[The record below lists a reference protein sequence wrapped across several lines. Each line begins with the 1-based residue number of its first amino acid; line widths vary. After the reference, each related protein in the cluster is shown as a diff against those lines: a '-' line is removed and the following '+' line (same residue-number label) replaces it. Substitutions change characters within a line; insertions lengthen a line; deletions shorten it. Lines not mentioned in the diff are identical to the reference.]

1 MVFPCKPSIL
11 GYPHLIYG
19 NSHLWENDPLI
30 CHSPRLYQRDLHVAT
45 ADHCQD
51 GVCYQRWCCLV
62 VNETNWIQ
70 LLQMA
75 FCANYSQCKSLRVWL
90 LTLLIIGILVQIIL
104 CQLFLAN
111 STHLQWYWNNKHGP
125 NNLKLVRHLRNANRT
140 PSRPK
145 IRWRI
150 PRRRWQK
157 PSVGK
162 VN

>member
-125 NNLKLVRHLRNANRT
+125 NNLKLVSIWGMPTELRLG
-140 PSRPK
+140 
-145 IRWRI
+145 
-150 PRRRWQK
+150 RRYDEESQEED
-157 PSVGK
+157 GK
-162 VN
+162 NPQWAR